1 MTKKGGLKIEV
12 PAQGWKQFLTARKEM
27 LDSFDTARTHSSKHK
42 VQTSHGNVAESNFRK
57 WLSEFLPKKYAV
69 TSGYIISQGISDNE
83 KAPHFDVI
91 IYDHLNS
98 PILWVEH
105 DPDKSVQGK
114 SLAIPAEYVMAVIEV
129 KSAFSKK
136 TVQDALN
143 HLRELDQL
151 MSGIDASE
159 ERYKLYLP
167 SQFFCSTA
175 FFELRKAKSGDINA
189 LNAIK
194 EGVDLRGYCGGIILR
209 GEGSDKE
216 VTGELKL
223 TRAKESMSP
232 IIPDNKSP
240 LFGFAMSGITEHS
253 DKNYYGA
260 SISWGESNFAQYAFD
275 LVALLN
281 STYDSRLSS
290 FHGFGASEFEKKW

>member
-1 MTKKGGLKIEV
+1 MSNKGGLKIEV
-12 PAQGWKQFLTARKEM
+12 PAQGWKQFLTSRKEM
-27 LDSFDTARTHSSKHK
+27 LDSYDRARTHSGKHK
-42 VQTSHGNVAESNFRK
+42 VQTSHGNVAESEFRK
-57 WLSEFLPKKYAV
+57 WLSAFLPKKYAV

-136 TVQDALN
+136 TVKDAVK
-143 HLRELDQL
+143 HLKELDKL

-159 ERYKLYLP
+159 ERYKMYLP
-167 SQFFCSTA
+167 NQFFCSTV
-175 FFELRKAKSGDINA
+175 FFELRKANSRDIDA
-189 LNAIK
+189 LNVIK

-223 TRAKESMSP
+223 TVAKESISP

-240 LFGFAMSGITEHS
+240 LFGLAMTGITEHA
-253 DKNYYGA
+253 DKKYYGA
-260 SISWGESNFAQYAFD
+260 SISWGEYNFAKYAFD

-281 STYDSRLSS
+281 STYDGRLSS
-290 FHGFGASEFEKKW
+290 FHGFGASEFEKEW